1 MITYENGVFA
11 LQGEGFTC
19 LLRVNQWNLLEQLYF
34 GPAVMASDWEAFA
47 CQPGIGWSS
56 GVLAFI
62 IEHIVG
68 LQVGAG
74 YREVSVKPHSLGL
87 TDVDA
92 SFPTPYGTLSIHTH
106 NGKTE
111 VDVPEGIILR

>member
-1 MITYENGVFA
+1 M
-11 LQGEGFTC
+11 
-19 LLRVNQWNLLEQLYF
+19 
-34 GPAVMASDWEAFA
+34 
-47 CQPGIGWSS
+47 WSS

-68 LQVGAG
+68 LQVGQG
-74 YREVSVKPHSLGL
+74 YREVSVNPHSLGL

-111 VDVPEGIILR
+111 VEVPEGITLR